1 LPAPT
6 KSFTTG
12 DTGEHG
18 ENLNSMVIV
27 LMGVSGAGK
36 TTVGKLLA
44 SKMGWEFADGDDY
57 HPAANVEKMRNGIP
71 LSDADRVPWLE
82 ILRSKIVEW
91 IAAGKSGVLA
101 CSALKRAYR
110 QRLQAGPEVRVVY
123 LKGELPLLQR
133 RMRARRGHFM
143 TEQMLESQL
152 ATLEEPEDAVVVDVG
167 WSPERIVR
175 EIQRRLSVTGNP

>member
-1 LPAPT
+1 
-6 KSFTTG
+6 
-12 DTGEHG
+12 
-18 ENLNSMVIV
+18 
-27 LMGVSGAGK
+27 
-36 TTVGKLLA
+36 
-44 SKMGWEFADGDDY
+44 
-57 HPAANVEKMRNGIP
+57 
-71 LSDADRVPWLE
+71 
-82 ILRSKIVEW
+82 LRSKIVEW